1 MRARSPIEMM
11 VDQACGFDPS
21 APAPA
26 RPPARPPVKA
36 DDPETQAVCD
46 VCEAATA
53 WARAIDDGTAADATV
68 AEAELLAKARALVA
82 TGW

>member
-11 VDQACGFDPS
+11 VDKACGFDPN
-21 APAPA
+21 APS
-26 RPPARPPVKA
+26 PPRPPVKA

-46 VCEAATA
+46 VCEAAAA
-53 WARAIDDGTAADATV
+53 WVRAIEDGTAADATV
-68 AEAELLAKARALVA
+68 AEARLLAKARALVA